1 MVSVS
6 AHVVVTANNKLVPH
20 AIRKKNAPY
29 LYDVV
34 ITHAL
39 DWPSLTCQWFPDKE
53 SCVLCD
59 PHRSPDYT
67 NPPLPC
73 IPQTGKQALHGAPRP
88 PRHAHLRPGARLP
101 PNRRSAPPETALS
114 RPPLLHHR
122 RPRPRGLRRRAGRAR
137 RAHALDAAA
146 RVDHPAHHAPERGQ
160 PRAVHA
166 AEPGPA
172 RDEGRVG
179 RGVYL

>member
-6 AHVVVTANNKLVPH
+6 ARFFAAATDELVPH

-59 PHRSPDYT
+59 PHHNPSYT
-67 NPPLPC
+67 KPPLPC

-88 PRHAHLRPGARLP
+88 LGHTHLRPGARLP
-101 PNRRSAPPETALS
+101 PNRRSAPPKTALIY
-114 RPPLLHHR
+114 HR
-122 RPRPRGLRRRAGRAR
+122 RPRPRGLRRRARRAR
-137 RAHALDAAA
+137 RTHTLDAAA
-146 RVDHPAHHAPERGQ
+146 RVDHPAHHTPERGQ
-160 PRAVHA
+160 PCAVYA

-172 RDEGRVG
+172 CDEGRVG
-179 RGVYL
+179 RGVHI